1 MGHRRL
7 ERWCP
12 GVTDELVRDGA
23 RLGEGEDVRFY
34 VDGRLKAPVP
44 EARTLGATRPFLEVR
59 LRRRVEPLGNVRFVR
74 AEATDLVLRG
84 GRVTGV
90 VMDDPADDGLLDA
103 DLLVDATGRSS
114 RLGEWLG
121 RHGWGEAPSTG

>member
-1 MGHRRL
+1 M
-7 ERWCP
+7 
-12 GVTDELVRDGA
+12 
-23 RLGEGEDVRFY
+23 
-34 VDGRLKAPVP
+34 P
-44 EARTLGATRPFLEVR
+44 EARMLGATRPFLEGR
-59 LRRRVEPLGNVRFVR
+59 LHRRVEPLGNVRFVR

-90 VMDDPADDGLLDA
+90 VMDDPADDGLRDA

-114 RLGEWLG
+114 RLGEWPG